1 MNSRGSD
8 RSVRARL
15 VPGLLLAWTASAL
28 AAPPE
33 PAVEKVRAVLIS
45 FDRDGRS
52 MVYERAHKHSSA
64 RVSDEAL
71 PKLAAFRSGQV
82 VELRL
87 QAGAD
92 GYPIVLDAKKPGN
105 KVEYLL
111 FLVGALIVQL
121 IPGG

>member
-1 MNSRGSD
+1 MKSRRFD

-15 VPGLLLAWTASAL
+15 VLGLLVPWTASAL

-45 FDRDGRS
+45 FDHGGRS
-52 MVYERAHKHSSA
+52 MVYERAHKYSSA

-71 PKLAAFRSGQV
+71 PKLATFRTGQV
-82 VELRL
+82 LELRL

-105 KVEYLL
+105 KVDYLL